1 MDPENCLWTGTG
13 SAGASVAVLDRAGL
27 PVSGAAPVGTVP
39 TSGVAGVAGAGCDG
53 GAPADNEAPP
63 LGGSSAAVEV
73 VASAAA
79 AAAQATVS
87 VALRAK
93 DIVSPRR
100 SRRGAG
106 ILPGPAIVAFVA
118 INQLAAISAAGLR
131 ARGLGRDGVE
141 RLPQE

>member
-1 MDPENCLWTGTG
+1 
-13 SAGASVAVLDRAGL
+13 
-27 PVSGAAPVGTVP
+27 
-39 TSGVAGVAGAGCDG
+39 
-53 GAPADNEAPP
+53 
-63 LGGSSAAVEV
+63 
-73 VASAAA
+73 
-79 AAAQATVS
+79 
-87 VALRAK
+87 
-93 DIVSPRR
+93 VSPRR